1 MTNSPSIV
9 VAGASGYIG
18 KAVLPKILEKFPKAQ
33 IIALSRTA
41 QKSDDPRINWKA
53 CDLFSLKSVE
63 EAMPPSVDLA
73 IYLVHSMG
81 PTAALDQGSFADYD
95 LLLVDNFARVLRTLK
110 LRQMIYL
117 GGLIPETAYMSLHLQ
132 SRLEME
138 NVFHQYALPTTIFRA
153 GLILGA
159 GGSSFQI
166 LLKLVKRLPVML
178 CPRWTQTLTT
188 PVDLETVL
196 GAISQASL
204 AENHIGRTYDL
215 AGCQPLTYI
224 EMMKETA
231 RRLGLKRFFIP
242 VPFFTPTLS
251 RLWVR
256 LITGTPKDLVY
267 PLIESLEHSMV
278 ARPKYFFSDESTG
291 RTYFELLQSAF
302 LETRSNG
309 TFFHFRAQRKT
320 VRSVQ
325 RLILPE
331 GKDAVWVKNRYL
343 TWLPSFV
350 SPFIGVRTEGETSY
364 IFLRFFNLNLLV
376 LETSLERSNADRQ
389 VLYIND
395 GLLVSGEKHG
405 RLEFRVVLNRQFVL
419 AAIHDYKPSL
429 PWLVYKYSQAL
440 VHLFVMWAFGR
451 DLGTSDPGS
460 CKAKLNRARVLRN
473 TE

>member
-1 MTNSPSIV
+1 MTDSPSIV

-18 KAVLPKILEKFPKAQ
+18 KAMLPKILEKFPNAQ
-33 IIALSRTA
+33 ITALSRSA

-63 EAMPPSVDLA
+63 EAMPPLVDLA
-73 IYLVHSMG
+73 LYLVHSMG

-95 LLLVDNFARVLRTLK
+95 LLLADNFARVLRMTK

-117 GGLIPETAYMSLHLQ
+117 GGLIPETAHMSLHLQ

-138 NVFHQYALPTTIFRA
+138 DVFSQYQLPSTIFRA

-196 GAISQASL
+196 NAISQASL
-204 AENHIGRTYDL
+204 SEDHIGRTYDL
-215 AGCQPLTYI
+215 AGCQPLTYV
-224 EMMKETA
+224 EMMRETA
-231 RRLGLKRFFIP
+231 RRLGLKRYFLP

-267 PLIESLEHSMV
+267 PLIESLQHSMV

-291 RTYFELLQSAF
+291 RTYFDLLQSAF
-302 LETRSNG
+302 LETRA
-309 TFFHFRAQRKT
+309 TQTLFHFRAQRKT

-325 RLILPE
+325 RLPLPM
-331 GKDAVWVKNRYL
+331 GKDAEWIKDLYL
-343 TWLPSFV
+343 SWLPNYL
-350 SPFIGVRTEGETSY
+350 SPIIGVKKEGETSA
-364 IFLRFFNLNLLV
+364 IFLRFFNIKLLV
-376 LETSLERSNADRQ
+376 LRTSLERSSPDRQ
-389 VLYIND
+389 VLHISD
-395 GLLVSGEKHG
+395 GLMVSGEKRG

-429 PWLVYKYSQAL
+429 PWLIYKYSQAL
-440 VHLFVMWAFGR
+440 VHLFVMWAFSR
-451 DLGTSDPGS
+451 YL
-460 CKAKLNRARVLRN
+460 LHF
-473 TE
+473 